1 MSQERK
7 ERPAIA
13 GAAMDA
19 ESGTEGVV
27 DTDKATFAL
36 KVMRDRGLISKAE
49 YERRLAALENK
60 PKA

>member
-7 ERPAIA
+7 DRPAIA
-13 GAAMDA
+13 GADVDT
-19 ESGTEGVV
+19 ESGNEGTVEA
-27 DTDKATFAL
+27 DKAVFAL

-49 YERRLAALENK
+49 YGRRMAALGNK

>member
-1 MSQERK
+1 VSQERK

-13 GAAMDA
+13 GAAVDA

-27 DTDKATFAL
+27 DTDRAIFAL

-49 YERRLAALENK
+49 YERRLAALGSK